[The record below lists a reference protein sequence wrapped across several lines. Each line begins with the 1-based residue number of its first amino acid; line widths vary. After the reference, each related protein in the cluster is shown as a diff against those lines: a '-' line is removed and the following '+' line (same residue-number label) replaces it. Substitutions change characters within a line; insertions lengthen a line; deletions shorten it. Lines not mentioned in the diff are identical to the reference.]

1 VASAAAGDTINF
13 DPTLSCPPA
22 SPIMLANGTLFIN
35 GLTID
40 GPGAATMAVSGGGS
54 VEVFETAGQVGIS
67 GLTIENGSHPNNV
80 GGGIDNEGTLTL
92 TDSTVSGS
100 SASAAGGGIYN
111 TGNMTLVGSTVPGNS
126 TVLFGGGIE
135 NTGTMTVTDSTVS
148 GNTSDSFGG
157 GISNGDSNIG
167 TMTVT
172 DSTVSGNTSDNF
184 GGGRWPSGPAA
195 RTPSPGRCR

>member
-1 VASAAAGDTINF
+1 MHTSRRAARGLAIAVAVLAAASGLAFAGPGVALAATSTVTNCNGSGTGSLPDAVASAAAGDTINF

-22 SPIMLANGTLFIN
+22 SPIMLADGTLFIN

-67 GLTIENGSHPNNV
+67 GLTIENGSHPNNA

-100 SASAAGGGIYN
+100 SASAAGGR
-111 TGNMTLVGSTVPGNS
+111 ST
-126 TVLFGGGIE
+126 
-135 NTGTMTVTDSTVS
+135 
-148 GNTSDSFGG
+148 
-157 GISNGDSNIG
+157 
-167 TMTVT
+167 
-172 DSTVSGNTSDNF
+172 
-184 GGGRWPSGPAA
+184 AA
-195 RTPSPGRCR
+195 RRPSPRPATPRTG